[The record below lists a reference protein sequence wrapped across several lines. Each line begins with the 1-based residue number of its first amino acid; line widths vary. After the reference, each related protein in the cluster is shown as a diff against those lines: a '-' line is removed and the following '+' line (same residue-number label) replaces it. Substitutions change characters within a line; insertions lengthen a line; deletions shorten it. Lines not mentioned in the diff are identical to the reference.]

1 MGQSPSSKNYTENPE
16 DMVLIQGNADLS
28 NGKIKPR
35 LFTTEITKKS
45 IKNDIILT
53 VRAPVGDLAINE
65 HDACIGRGVCAIR
78 SGNNKFVYYLL
89 ENIKRKHIWERLSQ
103 GSTFESINSDD
114 IKNLKINIP
123 SLLEQ
128 YKIANFLTKIDEKI
142 DLLEK
147 TLVLYQRY
155 KTYFLDT
162 LINKNNSPL
171 EKMSNIIRITS
182 SKNKNNE
189 NLLVLSIN
197 NKLGFISQND
207 QFENHKVAS
216 EDTSNYKIVEKDDF
230 AYNPARINV
239 GSIARLRNYNK
250 GIVSPMYIVFK
261 IDKDKVNLNY
271 FENYIDSYDFRLNV
285 LKRLEGSV
293 RLVLS
298 AEALKNIMIP
308 LPNLNEQEKIGNF
321 LEYNNKRIQ
330 LTNKKL
336 EELKEYKKGLLQKM
350 FC

>member
-1 MGQSPSSKNYTENPE
+1 
-16 DMVLIQGNADLS
+16 MVDIKY
-28 NGKIKPR
+28 GKDYKHLHVGKYPVLGTGGIISYVDDY
-35 LFTTEITKKS
+35 LYSGKS
-45 IKNDIILT
+45 IL
-53 VRAPVGDLAINE
+53 
-65 HDACIGRGVCAIR
+65 IGRKGTIDKPKFIDGAFWTVDTLFYTIIKR
-78 SGNNKFVYYLL
+78 SNPKFLFYQL
-89 ENIKRKHIWERLSQ
+89 ENINWLKYNEASGVPSLSA
-103 GSTFESINSDD
+103 NN
-114 IKNLKINIP
+114 IKNIKIKIP
-123 SLLEQ
+123 TIEEQ
-128 YKIANFLTKIDEKI
+128 NKIADFLSKIDKKI
-142 DLLEK
+142 ELLEK

-261 IDKDKVNLNY
+261 IDNHKVNLNY

-308 LPNLNEQEKIGNF
+308 LPDLNEQEKIGNF
-321 LEYNNKRIQ
+321 LEFNNKRIQ

-336 EELKEYKKGLLQKM
+336 DELKEYKKGLLQKM